1 MDEKELRPVRDRKVL
16 IILMVIFVVIAVS
29 VLYVYQAG
37 DRKTVLG
44 NQPIPAGQVNV
55 GPAPVA
61 FHVPVVG
68 VPSSPATGG
77 GAESQST
84 VNCPVCSTKG
94 LPICSSCGS
103 IMQPIGQGGAGGLF
117 ACPRCGAAGLPIC
130 PRCGGHMACPDN
142 LKVSVVIATYRR
154 EEVVCETVR
163 QVLAEPFEN
172 KEVLVID
179 QTEEHTV
186 ARLQDVVERCYNEPQ
201 DFCALESG
209 LIGADHQA
217 FGGALAAK
225 WRFPPALRYA
235 IACHHDPNTVP
246 PEHRKCAS
254 VVHVADILCCQAQY
268 GFWLTGRTEEIDE
281 SALGEVGLSPDI
293 LAQIAEALPEGVME
307 AEQIFA

>member
-130 PRCGGHMACPDN
+130 PRCGGHMASAGHAGKQLMDNIGGGGGGQFQCP
-142 LKVSVVIATYRR
+142 VCGAT
-154 EEVVCETVR
+154 
-163 QVLAEPFEN
+163 
-172 KEVLVID
+172 
-179 QTEEHTV
+179 
-186 ARLQDVVERCYNEPQ
+186 
-201 DFCALESG
+201 G
-209 LIGADHQA
+209 LPRWGP
-217 FGGALAAK
+217 GGAPICPSCGA
-225 WRFPPALRYA
+225 RMR
-235 IACHHDPNTVP
+235 I
-246 PEHRKCAS
+246 R
-254 VVHVADILCCQAQY
+254 
-268 GFWLTGRTEEIDE
+268 
-281 SALGEVGLSPDI
+281 
-293 LAQIAEALPEGVME
+293 
-307 AEQIFA
+307 